1 MANKPWRFFL
11 GEATAD
17 GFKTDFLSQ
26 IRKEGYFTYILKGG
40 PGTGKSGILKRIVR
54 EFSDSDDIELYY
66 CSSDPSSLDA
76 VLLKKAKIIVMDGT
90 SPHMFDPEYPGVS
103 QCIINLGEYWNE
115 DILKEKSEEIKSFT
129 DENAAWHKRARR
141 YLTALSSLDSDILE
155 TSEKALLFSKLEG
168 FIQRY
173 SKRILPKKQD
183 EKGEIIFKQ
192 LAAITEE
199 GYILKL
205 PEELSMTVTI
215 DDPYFS
221 AGDRF
226 LRAIAKLASERG
238 TDAVVS
244 PGRLFGSETYEHV
257 ILPETGIG
265 FFTKSFLSD
274 TPLPD
279 RERINM
285 ERFYDKPTITSK
297 KQRIAFDKKAAFEMK
312 SEAMYSIRRAK
323 DVHDR
328 LEECYIKAMDFGKI
342 NSAGEKILRQIEKR
356 YH

>member
-1 MANKPWRFFL
+1 MADKPWRFFL

-54 EFSDSDDIELYY
+54 EFSDSDCIELYY
-66 CSSDPSSLDA
+66 CSSDPGSLDA

-90 SPHMFDPEYPGVS
+90 SPHTFDPEYPGIS
-103 QCIINLGEYWNE
+103 QCIINLGEYWSE
-115 DILKEKSEEIKSFT
+115 DILMEKAEEIKSLT
-129 DENAAWHKRARR
+129 DESSAWHKRARR
-141 YLTALSSLDSDILE
+141 YLTALSSLDTDILE
-155 TSEKALLFSKLEG
+155 ISEKALLSSKLEG

-173 SKRILPKKQD
+173 SKRVFPKKQD
-183 EKGEIIFKQ
+183 KKGEIIFKQ

-205 PEELSMTVTI
+205 PEELSMIITV

-226 LRAIAKLASERG
+226 LRAIARLAAERG
-238 TDAVVS
+238 IDAVVS
-244 PGRLFGSETYEHV
+244 LGRLFGAETYEHV
-257 ILPETGIG
+257 ILPELGIG
-265 FFTKSFLSD
+265 FFSKSFLSD

-285 ERFYDKPTITSK
+285 ERFYDKPAVTSK
-297 KQRIAFDKKAAFEMK
+297 KQRIAFDRKAALEMK

-323 DVHDR
+323 EAHDR
-328 LEECYIKAMDFGKI
+328 LEECYIRAMDFDKI
-342 NSAGEKILRQIEKR
+342 NSAGDKIIRQIEKR